1 VDSRK
6 KSAAPAAASRTA
18 SQPIKAEADEDDGT
32 VYRGY
37 KTTSDGRKTTFFNN
51 ELDEQTKELIGD
63 IAPKKL
69 EEAAVAPI
77 AAATEQGSAW
87 NAAGTFESK
96 DLTPWAK
103 ERLVSML
110 KSAQCSPNGAIIK
123 VVEVTV
129 TGDGEIVAARGKR
142 KHIYDFT
149 AEVQWSLMLTE
160 GPGSAG
166 VVKGE
171 LTIRDIDAD
180 EGGEYE
186 VADVK
191 VKGSPSKE
199 QLAIVG
205 SHVKAGSIG
214 LQPQMFAQ
222 LDAFRKE
229 FKAK

>member
-1 VDSRK
+1 MDSRK
-6 KSAAPAAASRTA
+6 KSAAPAAATRTA
-18 SQPIKAEADEDDGT
+18 SQPGKVEADEDDGT

-69 EEAAVAPI
+69 EEAAAAPI
-77 AAATEQGSAW
+77 ATSEQGSAW

-191 VKGSPSKE
+191 VKGNPSKE

-205 SHVKAGSIG
+205 SHVKAGSVG